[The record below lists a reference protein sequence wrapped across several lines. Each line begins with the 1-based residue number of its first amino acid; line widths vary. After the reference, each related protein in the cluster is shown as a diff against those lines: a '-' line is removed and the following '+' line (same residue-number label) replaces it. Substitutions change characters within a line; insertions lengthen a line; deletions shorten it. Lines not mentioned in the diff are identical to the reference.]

1 MDSGLQII
9 VNVLPGMLQYVP
21 MTLVYTLA
29 PSIIAAILAVFI
41 CQARLRGTGVVYW
54 LVSLFV
60 SFFRGT
66 PQLVQL
72 FLILYGL
79 PRLLLIIGIDI
90 NDWSAGTFY
99 IIATTLN
106 LSCFVAEAYRGGY
119 LAMDYRQIEA
129 GYSIGF
135 SRLQCFFHV
144 IVPGTLQNAVL
155 NLKNLSIDVLKGASL
170 ACTTSVT
177 GRRETMTLDYEFM
190 GQDIPVLLRAL
201 PATITLTLWS
211 MLVALLFAVACG
223 AFILVRIPVLKQL
236 VIVINTFIKGVPLV
250 IQLLFCYYAVPI
262 VAKGLDG
269 FLGYHFD
276 PRNPPYFPAAVLAL
290 GLNFGAYITDV
301 VVSSV
306 RAIDHGQIEA
316 GKACGMRRREI
327 IWHILLP
334 QVVVVS
340 IPDMGNYFI
349 WLLKGTS
356 VASLVGV
363 AELLGTAKISAS
375 QNYDFLEA
383 YLVAALLYWV
393 VCVVA
398 EWLLNLLYARLGKFN
413 IKEDDAM
420 QQFSFFFL
428 SKQAKS
434 KLRRKVSVIA

>member
-1 MDSGLQII
+1 
-9 VNVLPGMLQYVP
+9 
-21 MTLVYTLA
+21 
-29 PSIIAAILAVFI
+29 
-41 CQARLRGTGVVYW
+41 
-54 LVSLFV
+54 
-60 SFFRGT
+60 
-66 PQLVQL
+66 
-72 FLILYGL
+72 
-79 PRLLLIIGIDI
+79 
-90 NDWSAGTFY
+90 
-99 IIATTLN
+99 
-106 LSCFVAEAYRGGY
+106 
-119 LAMDYRQIEA
+119 
-129 GYSIGF
+129 
-135 SRLQCFFHV
+135 
-144 IVPGTLQNAVL
+144 
-155 NLKNLSIDVLKGASL
+155 
-170 ACTTSVT
+170 
-177 GRRETMTLDYEFM
+177 MTLDYEFM

-236 VIVINTFIKGVPLV
+236 IIVINTFIKGVPLV

-398 EWLLNLLYARLGKFN
+398 EWLLNLLYVKLGKFN

>member
-1 MDSGLQII
+1 
-9 VNVLPGMLQYVP
+9 
-21 MTLVYTLA
+21 
-29 PSIIAAILAVFI
+29 
-41 CQARLRGTGVVYW
+41 
-54 LVSLFV
+54 
-60 SFFRGT
+60 
-66 PQLVQL
+66 
-72 FLILYGL
+72 
-79 PRLLLIIGIDI
+79 
-90 NDWSAGTFY
+90 
-99 IIATTLN
+99 
-106 LSCFVAEAYRGGY
+106 
-119 LAMDYRQIEA
+119 
-129 GYSIGF
+129 
-135 SRLQCFFHV
+135 
-144 IVPGTLQNAVL
+144 
-155 NLKNLSIDVLKGASL
+155 
-170 ACTTSVT
+170 
-177 GRRETMTLDYEFM
+177 MTLDYEFM

-262 VAKGLDG
+262 VAKGLGG

-340 IPDMGNYFI
+340 IPDMDNYYI

-428 SKQAKS
+428 NKQAKS

>member
-1 MDSGLQII
+1 
-9 VNVLPGMLQYVP
+9 
-21 MTLVYTLA
+21 
-29 PSIIAAILAVFI
+29 
-41 CQARLRGTGVVYW
+41 
-54 LVSLFV
+54 
-60 SFFRGT
+60 
-66 PQLVQL
+66 
-72 FLILYGL
+72 
-79 PRLLLIIGIDI
+79 
-90 NDWSAGTFY
+90 
-99 IIATTLN
+99 
-106 LSCFVAEAYRGGY
+106 
-119 LAMDYRQIEA
+119 
-129 GYSIGF
+129 
-135 SRLQCFFHV
+135 
-144 IVPGTLQNAVL
+144 
-155 NLKNLSIDVLKGASL
+155 
-170 ACTTSVT
+170 
-177 GRRETMTLDYEFM
+177 MTLDYEFM

-211 MLVALLFAVACG
+211 MLVALLFAITCG

-250 IQLLFCYYAVPI
+250 IQLLFCY
-262 VAKGLDG
+262 
-269 FLGYHFD
+269 

-398 EWLLNLLYARLGKFN
+398 EWLLNLLYAKLGKFN